1 VAVRTEERRSE
12 MAKVTGLGG
21 VFFRSADPQALK
33 TWYREQL
40 GIESESWGFAF
51 RWRELAETEQ
61 QGYTVWSPF
70 PESTEYFAPSA
81 KQFMLNYRVDDLEGL
96 LEKLGAA
103 GVQIAGEVQKEE
115 NGKFA
120 WIIDPEGNKIEL
132 WEPVDSHD
140 DPYVPD

>member
-1 VAVRTEERRSE
+1 

-33 TWYREQL
+33 EWYREQL

-51 RWRELAETEQ
+51 RWREREDPEQ

-70 PESTEYFAPSA
+70 SEGTEYFAPST
-81 KQFMLNYRVDDLEGL
+81 KQFMVNYRVDDLDAL
-96 LEKLGAA
+96 LPRLAAA
-103 GVQIAGEVQKEE
+103 GVEIVGDVQEAE

-120 WIIDPEGNKIEL
+120 WVLDPEGNKLEL
-132 WEPVDSHD
+132 WEPVESSQ
-140 DPYVPD
+140 DPYVPPD